1 MARALVPTV
10 VSTRAGVTLP
20 AEQNGDAVNGHYLQ
34 NSGKTK
40 LLVRNSNGAA
50 TPRVVSFRFSKT
62 VDGSTVT
69 ARAETV
75 AAGDTQVFGP
85 FPTDDYGTQLLIDV
99 DNAELKLRAI
109 E

>member
-10 VSTRAGVTLP
+10 VSSRSGVALP
-20 AEQNGDAVNGHYLQ
+20 TAADGDPTNGHYLQ

-40 LLVRNSNGAA
+40 LLVENTNGSA
-50 TPRVVSFRFSKT
+50 TARTVTFKFYRT
-62 VDGSTVT
+62 VDGSAVED
-69 ARAETV
+69 RAESIP
-75 AAGDTQVFGP
+75 AGETQVFGP